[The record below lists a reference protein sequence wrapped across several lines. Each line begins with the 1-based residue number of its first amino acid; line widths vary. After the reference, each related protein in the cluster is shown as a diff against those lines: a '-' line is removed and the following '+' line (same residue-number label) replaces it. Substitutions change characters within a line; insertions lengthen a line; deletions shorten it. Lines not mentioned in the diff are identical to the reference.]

1 MLTWPQPTKGYRLDS
16 LSVSKDYDTIEKM
29 LLFHRDDIVK
39 DTRIIEQIYGLAL
52 FRSNERIISL
62 VNLFVRENKIEI
74 NRYNVLDSI
83 YLGLIFQ
90 NEERVRE
97 QAKGCR
103 SRQDE
108 CNYASF
114 NELKKL
120 QLEYIH
126 KYWNMFEVKN
136 Y

>member
-1 MLTWPQPTKGYRLDS
+1 MLTWPQPTKRLGS
-16 LSVSKDYDTIEKM
+16 LLRSKDYDTIEKM

-39 DTRIIEQIYGLAL
+39 DTEIIEEIYGLAL

-74 NRYNVLDSI
+74 NRWNVLDRI
-83 YLGLIFQ
+83 YLGRILQ
-90 NEERVRE
+90 NEERVKE
-97 QAKGCR
+97 EAKRCP
-103 SRQDE
+103 SRADLCDYYHFE
-108 CNYASF
+108 DRR
-114 NELKKL
+114 LKDL

-136 Y
+136 C

>member
-1 MLTWPQPTKGYRLDS
+1 MLTWPQPTKRLGS
-16 LSVSKDYDTIEKM
+16 LSRSKDYDTIEKM

-39 DTRIIEQIYGLAL
+39 DTQIIEQIYGLAL

-74 NRYNVLDSI
+74 NRYNVLDRI
-83 YLGLIFQ
+83 YLGLILK

-97 QAKGCR
+97 EAKRCR
-103 SRQDE
+103 TRQDE
-108 CNYASF
+108 CSYASF
-114 NELKKL
+114 DNLKEL

-126 KYWNMFEVKN
+126 RYWNMFEVKN

>member
-1 MLTWPQPTKGYRLDS
+1 MFTCPQPTKGYRLDS
-16 LSVSKDYDTIEKM
+16 ISVSKDYDTIEKM

-62 VNLFVRENKIEI
+62 VNLFVRENKIKI
-74 NRYNVLDSI
+74 NRYNVLDRI
-83 YLGLIFQ
+83 YLGLILK

-97 QAKGCR
+97 EAKRCLTR
-103 SRQDE
+103 KDE
-108 CNYASF
+108 CDYASF
-114 NELKKL
+114 NNLKEL

-126 KYWNMFEVKN
+126 RYWNMFEVKN
-136 Y
+136 

>member
-1 MLTWPQPTKGYRLDS
+1 MLTWPQQTKGYRLDS
-16 LSVSKDYDTIEKM
+16 LSVSKDYDTIEKI

-97 QAKGCR
+97 QAKRCR
-103 SRQDE
+103 TRQDE
-108 CNYASF
+108 CSYADF
-114 NELKKL
+114 DNLKEL

>member
-1 MLTWPQPTKGYRLDS
+1 MLTWPQQTKGYRLDS
-16 LSVSKDYDTIEKM
+16 ISVSNDYDTIEKM

-39 DTRIIEQIYGLAL
+39 DTRIIEKIYGLAL

-62 VNLFVRENKIEI
+62 VNLFVRENKIKI
-74 NRYNVLDSI
+74 NRYNVLDRI
-83 YLGLIFQ
+83 YLGLILK

-97 QAKGCR
+97 EANRCPTRKE
-103 SRQDE
+103 E
-108 CNYASF
+108 CNYDSF
-114 NELKKL
+114 DNLKKL

-126 KYWNMFEVKN
+126 RYWNMFEVKN